1 MIGQDQSNLLLSNQA
16 RTLDGAIFPWLRD
29 TRAFLLL
36 NHLAFFS
43 CIFILLIL
51 LVFEKFSRAYLFQIA
66 LEIMWL
72 PIQICAGL
80 GYLLMLPT
88 TG

>member
-1 MIGQDQSNLLLSNQA
+1 MIGQDQSNLLLSA